1 MDGLSREAGSPV
13 PHYLCTPA
21 CADCCAL
28 IVAASSHGILYSSTI
43 IQGSMV

>member
-28 IVAASSHGILYSSTI
+28 IVAASSTTTRPTRAD
-43 IQGSMV
+43 